1 MSGALTKP
9 ECVRSFARVCGF
21 FLTCRHA
28 KRAIGQK
35 VIGRHAHIFFR
46 REGSRERTVPQQISA
61 WIRCVYVLCLR
72 VSVCVSNVCV
82 GIAAEPCIW
91 SLCPL
96 FGSGTPLLYQVGISG
111 AFSHAAARHLP
122 LRGSQHPASH
132 RNRCS
137 SCLILSSS
145 LARRQD
151 WQLVLL
157 RCHGRR
163 AMLFGS
169 RLHLRHRYDFE
180 CPPVGAS

>member
-1 MSGALTKP
+1 MS
-9 ECVRSFARVCGF
+9 
-21 FLTCRHA
+21 
-28 KRAIGQK
+28 
-35 VIGRHAHIFFR
+35 
-46 REGSRERTVPQQISA
+46 SRETSHWPESDWATCTYFFSA
-61 WIRCVYVLCLR
+61 RRITRKNCPSTNFCVDPVCVYVLCLR